1 MSQNTRAAAATKSKF
16 SVRDICYAGLFAA
29 VIAVMAQIS
38 IPMPLGVPM
47 TMQTFAITLA
57 AVSFPLMAYIIGL
70 GVEHRDAFKGAFVTA
85 VIVGTVVNYVV
96 GVAMFVVV
104 AHSTIA
110 VGITACVLPFIPT
123 AIIKAVLACA
133 IGLNLRKR
141 IPGLKA

>member
-1 MSQNTRAAAATKSKF
+1 
-16 SVRDICYAGLFAA
+16 
-29 VIAVMAQIS
+29 
-38 IPMPLGVPM
+38 M
-47 TMQTFAITLA
+47 TLQ
-57 AVSFPLMAYIIGL
+57 
-70 GVEHRDAFKGAFVTA
+70 GAFVTA

-133 IGLNLRKR
+133 IG
-141 IPGLKA
+141 

>member
-1 MSQNTRAAAATKSKF
+1 M
-16 SVRDICYAGLFAA
+16 
-29 VIAVMAQIS
+29 
-38 IPMPLGVPM
+38 
-47 TMQTFAITLA
+47 
-57 AVSFPLMAYIIGL
+57 
-70 GVEHRDAFKGAFVTA
+70 
-85 VIVGTVVNYVV
+85 VNYVV

-123 AIIKAVLACA
+123 AIVKAVLACA